1 MWPMTSQQSVSGINC
16 RARFFTAVE
25 HVNGRNDEIGEDFQ
39 PGIVEPNASD
49 PIRVG
54 QRLQ

>member
-1 MWPMTSQQSVSGINC
+1 MTSQQSVSGINC